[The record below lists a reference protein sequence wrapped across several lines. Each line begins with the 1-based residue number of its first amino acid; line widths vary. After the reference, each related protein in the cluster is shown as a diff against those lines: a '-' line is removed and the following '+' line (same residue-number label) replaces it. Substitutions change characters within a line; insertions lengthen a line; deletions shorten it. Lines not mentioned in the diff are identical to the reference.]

1 MSAGFHITSLRGR
14 LLQWRSRAL
23 TRAMTHEI
31 NCDEARDLLP
41 GYLDGALPERSAAQ
55 THARLGR
62 HLDSCKACRVELQRY
77 RALSRVMA
85 GLQPAAPPAE
95 LGVAIRSAVSR
106 VRATGSFS
114 GRLHRWASRVEL
126 LLDNILEP
134 LAVPATGGLLAALL
148 VFGIVYQVLG
158 VGLPLRAARPD
169 SPTNLLQPARLVTLA
184 GFETAS
190 LSQAD
195 LAGEQHGLLV
205 EATVNAE
212 GQAVDYRVLSGQ
224 VDAAMRRQL
233 DQVVLFS
240 RFRPQMNFG
249 RPTSGGTVVLSFS
262 QIRVRG

>member
-1 MSAGFHITSLRGR
+1 M
-14 LLQWRSRAL
+14 
-23 TRAMTHEI
+23 
-31 NCDEARDLLP
+31 NCADVRDLLP
-41 GYLDGALPERSAAQ
+41 GYLDGALPERCSQ
-55 THARLGR
+55 QVHERLGR
-62 HLDSCKACRVELQRY
+62 HLDSCASCRVELQRY
-77 RALSRVMA
+77 RELSRVMA
-85 GLQPAAPPAE
+85 GLRRAEPPAE
-95 LGVAIRSAVSR
+95 LGVAIRAAVSR
-106 VRATGSFS
+106 VRATGGFA
-114 GRLHRWASRVEL
+114 GRMRLWAARLEL

-158 VGLPLRAARPD
+158 VGMPLRAASAD
-169 SPTNLLQPARLVTLA
+169 SPTNLLQPARLLTLA

-195 LAGEQHGLLV
+195 LAGKQHGLLV

-224 VDAAMRRQL
+224 VDEAMRRQL

-249 RPTSGGTVVLSFS
+249 RPTSGGRVVLSFS